1 MNEIIRTAVGP
12 DLSRPPPIYRPVADC
27 SASRS
32 IWFICIIGP
41 YGVPYLFTIPRY
53 FVKEHD
59 ESLLR
64 WLRMFLRSIRIA
76 VRIMNSCLF
85 KITRRAQACNWNFW
99 LACAGDLLGQR
110 FPNRGRSLK
119 ACAIA
124 TKYGIEILVTRYRP
138 K

>member
-1 MNEIIRTAVGP
+1 MSFNTFIRVGGGFP
-12 DLSRPPPIYRPVADC
+12 TG
-27 SASRS
+27 RS
-32 IWFICIIGP
+32 IGGGRDKSGP
-41 YGVPYLFTIPRY
+41 TGCLTRSRYPGY
-53 FVKEHD
+53 FVKEHN
-59 ESLLR
+59 ETLLR

-124 TKYGIEILVTRYRP
+124 TKYGVEILVTRDRP